1 MEFRSKY
8 DISYNNIIF
17 SLFIFVTYL
26 HGCHKNIKDFPKV
39 AKIYI
44 VNGIKNSIWSAH
56 TDVCDIQYILRRNA
70 KYLLLDVKALD
81 IIKE

>member
-17 SLFIFVTYL
+17 NLFIFVTYL

-44 VNGIKNSIWSAH
+44 VNGIKNSI
-56 TDVCDIQYILRRNA
+56 
-70 KYLLLDVKALD
+70 
-81 IIKE
+81 